1 MDRRAV
7 LGLGAV
13 SLGLA
18 AGAAGAAGAQGRDG
32 QDAGGGPEPAVQV
45 LSGGRPEYGPALA
58 AIGRLVERHRQAF
71 GLPGMTVSVADAD
84 GFAAVINA
92 GWADADRK
100 EAFTSDRLV
109 QIGSISKSLVGL
121 CIFRQI
127 QAGRVALATPMR
139 DILPDVPWPDGTP
152 ITLGHLLNH
161 SSGLPDD
168 APVFPRGGDGRLWRG
183 YEPGSSWSYSNTGY
197 HLLGWTLERLHGRSL
212 PEVIEGE
219 ALAPLGMAGQA
230 VGALRAEDRHRYAV
244 GRSPYVQDLP
254 APTPGRLGQAAW
266 VDSADGA
273 GCVAATSTAMTAYV
287 RWLIGAARGHGGAL
301 LDDAHA
307 ARFCAPGVDAPG
319 WGMPGARYAHGL
331 AVVQAGGRT
340 YLHHTGGMIAFNSS
354 LHVDGAAGVGAFA
367 STNVGLIVYRPR
379 AVTAYAC
386 EALRAV
392 REGREPLAPPEPQR
406 PAVEAAY
413 LGAYRAASGAA
424 FEIRR
429 SGDETRLSVDG
440 RDVVLEAIGDD
451 LLLAHDPAF
460 ARYPLAFERAGGKV
474 AGAWLGSV
482 FYAAGGASAVR
493 AAPSPAL
500 AALAGRY
507 DNDDPWRGAIR
518 VVARGEGLWLDGA
531 QPLID
536 LGGGVWRVGAD
547 PHGAERVRFD
557 AVVAGRPQRM
567 NFSGVDYLRRPDRV

>member
-273 GCVAATSTAMTAYV
+273 GCVAATSAAMTAYV

-386 EALRAV
+386 EALSR
-392 REGREPLAPPEPQR
+392 RPRPSRNGRRSRPPIWAPIAPP
-406 PAVEAAY
+406 PA
-413 LGAYRAASGAA
+413 
-424 FEIRR
+424 RR
-429 SGDETRLSVDG
+429 SRSGGRATRRGCPWTV
-440 RDVVLEAIGDD
+440 
-451 LLLAHDPAF
+451 
-460 ARYPLAFERAGGKV
+460 ARSSWRR
-474 AGAWLGSV
+474 
-482 FYAAGGASAVR
+482 SATTCCWR
-493 AAPSPAL
+493 TIRPSPAIPWL
-500 AALAGRY
+500 SSAPAARWPAPGWDRCSMPPAG
-507 DNDDPWRGAIR
+507 P
-518 VVARGEGLWLDGA
+518 
-531 QPLID
+531 
-536 LGGGVWRVGAD
+536 
-547 PHGAERVRFD
+547 
-557 AVVAGRPQRM
+557 RPSAPRR
-567 NFSGVDYLRRPDRV
+567 RRPWPPWPAATTTTIPGAARSGWWREARACGSTVPSR